1 MKAVDRA
8 AETQPSVWARPIWA
22 VIPYLLCDLGQK
34 LYNLSEP
41 QFAYLEVRMIMP
53 RPLPRIAKKVNETV
67 LINADHGPASKEAP
81 D

>member
-1 MKAVDRA
+1 
-8 AETQPSVWARPIWA
+8 
-22 VIPYLLCDLGQK
+22 
-34 LYNLSEP
+34 
-41 QFAYLEVRMIMP
+41 MIMP

>member
-1 MKAVDRA
+1 MGQ
-8 AETQPSVWARPIWA
+8 THLGS

-41 QFAYLEVRMIMP
+41 QFAYLEVQMIMP
-53 RPLPRIAKKVNETV
+53 PLPRIAKKVNETV
-67 LINADHGPASKEAP
+67 LINADPGPASKEAP